1 MYQEIPKL
9 TASSPTK
16 INESGMLPFKLSFTL
31 SEIFFNN
38 FSGFSFISLFSLVGY
53 PKVKTLNLN
62 KTRLNLTGKTGFE
75 PATPGVTS
83 QCYNRLSYFPSVRL
97 PTLAN

>member
-1 MYQEIPKL
+1 MYQEIPKP

-38 FSGFSFISLFSLVGY
+38 FSGVFFHFFI
-53 PKVKTLNLN
+53 
-62 KTRLNLTGKTGFE
+62 
-75 PATPGVTS
+75 
-83 QCYNRLSYFPSVRL
+83 FPSGL
-97 PTLAN
+97 SKSKNFKSK